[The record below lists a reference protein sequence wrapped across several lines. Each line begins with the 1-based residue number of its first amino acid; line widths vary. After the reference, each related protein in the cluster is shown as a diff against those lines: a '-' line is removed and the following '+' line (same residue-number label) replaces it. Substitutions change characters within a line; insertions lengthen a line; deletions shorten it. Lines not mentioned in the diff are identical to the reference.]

1 MNRAV
6 TRWAWPVWVGLFG
19 QACTPAP
26 GPVASPPAGQHTSA
40 SSVAARPPDFEL
52 ESLGGNSIRLSSV
65 LGEHVVLL
73 DFWATYCEPCLVSM
87 PHLET
92 LYQRYRQQ
100 GLLVWGIS
108 IDGPESVA
116 QVRAEVAKL
125 GVTFP
130 IVLDDESRVVALY
143 NPKTSAPFSVLI
155 GRDGRILSTFEG
167 YSEASAAQLEA
178 AVQLAL
184 R

>member
-1 MNRAV
+1 VSSPHERVEA
-6 TRWAWPVWVGLFG
+6 
-19 QACTPAP
+19 QSSSPAI
-26 GPVASPPAGQHTSA
+26 
-40 SSVAARPPDFEL
+40 ARPPDFEL
-52 ESLGGNSIRLSSV
+52 ESLQGNSVRLSSV

-92 LYQRYRQQ
+92 LYQRYRDQ

-116 QVRAEVAKL
+116 QVRAEIAKL

-155 GRDGRILSTFEG
+155 GRGGQILNTFEG
-167 YSEASAAQLEA
+167 YSEASVAKLDA
-178 AVQLAL
+178 AVKQAL
-184 R
+184 LP